1 MTSPAPRRIL
11 LLQGPLGPFTAYLIA
26 ELRKSGV
33 EVFRINLNGGD
44 ALYGGFFGGYEVA
57 LPFRERPED
66 WSDFLARFL
75 ESNQIDTVVAYGD
88 CRFYHRVAREICA
101 VQDVRFFGLEE
112 GYIRPGYV
120 TLEEGGNNGNSR
132 FPARFSAGETSA
144 ANMPAPDAGPST
156 FWAQAGYAYRY
167 YGGKF
172 FRGDLF
178 PHYLHHRPGPW
189 PYEVYCWGMAA
200 LRKQLYRQRDAR
212 LEARLHR
219 DLSGRFFLVPL
230 QVAIDAQVLY
240 HSDFASVGAFIEAVV
255 ASFAMHAN
263 GNDHLVL
270 KHHPM
275 DRGFSHY
282 GRLIRQLA
290 HEHGLVGRLHYC
302 FDLDLDRL
310 WPHVK
315 GCVTINSTVGFSA
328 LKAGVPTVTLGR
340 SMMAVPGMAQAGHL
354 DAFWQVQPSVDSDAV
369 QTFVSHLVVETQVPG
384 SFYRKDNVT
393 AARVAAKLLAF

>member
-1 MTSPAPRRIL
+1 MTTPAPRRIL

-26 ELRKSGV
+26 ELRKSGA
-33 EVFRINLNGGD
+33 EVFRLNLNGGD

-57 LPFRERPED
+57 APYRGRAED
-66 WSDFLARFL
+66 WPDFLTRFL
-75 ESNQIDTVVAYGD
+75 ADNRIGTVVAYGD

-101 VQDVRFFGLEE
+101 AQDLRFFGLEE

-132 FPARFSAGETSA
+132 FPERFAAGETSA
-144 ANMPAPDAGPST
+144 ADMPAPDAGPST
-156 FWAQAGYAYRY
+156 FWSQAGYAYRY

-178 PHYLHHRPGPW
+178 PHYVHHRPGAW

-200 LRKQLYRQRDAR
+200 LRKQIYRRSDAR
-212 LEARLHR
+212 LEARLHS

-240 HSDFASVGAFIEAVV
+240 HSDFASVGAFVETVV
-255 ASFAMHAN
+255 ASFAQHA
-263 GNDHLVL
+263 GRDDHLVL

-282 GRLIRQLA
+282 GRLIRRLIRA
-290 HEHGLVGRLHYC
+290 HGLEGRVHYC

-328 LKAGVPTVTLGR
+328 LKAGVPTVALGR
-340 SMMAVPGMAQAGHL
+340 SMMAVPGMAQTGGL
-354 DAFWQVQPSVDSDAV
+354 DTFWTSQLKVESGAV
-369 QTFVSHLVVETQVPG
+369 QAFVSHLIAETQVPG
-384 SFYRKDNVT
+384 SFYRRDNVT
-393 AARVAAKLLAF
+393 AARVAAKLLAD